1 MFTKN
6 INFKNF
12 KLKKNNK
19 NIFKLFDN
27 LIREN
32 NEILKSL
39 SIDYKDSFKNIDL
52 SSFKKYSIVSIIGIG
67 GSILGAKCIYNF
79 LKKKIKKK
87 FIFKDDLEIK
97 NLNNKKNLNLIIS
110 KSGNTLETIINSN
123 ILIKKNNPN
132 IFITESKKNYLSTLA
147 LKLKSEIIHHNIFHQ

>member
-1 MFTKN
+1 MLTKN

-12 KLKKNNK
+12 KYKKNNK
-19 NIFKLFDN
+19 NILKLFDN
-27 LIREN
+27 LIKEN
-32 NEILKSL
+32 NDILKSL
-39 SIDYKDSFKNIDL
+39 SNDYKDSFKNIDL
-52 SSFKKYSIVSIIGIG
+52 SKFKKYSIISIIGIG

-110 KSGNTLETIINSN
+110 KSGNTLETITNSN
-123 ILIKKNNPN
+123 ILVKKNDPN
-132 IFITESKKNYLSTLA
+132 ICIT
-147 LKLKSEIIHHNIFHQ
+147 